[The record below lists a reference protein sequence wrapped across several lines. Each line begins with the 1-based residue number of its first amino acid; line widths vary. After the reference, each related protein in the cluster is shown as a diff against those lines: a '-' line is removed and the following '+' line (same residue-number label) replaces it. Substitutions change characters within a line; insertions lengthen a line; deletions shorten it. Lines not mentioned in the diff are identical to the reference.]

1 MRAALL
7 LALLLV
13 APAAVADPPDAPR
26 CTDGAASVV
35 LVRENGRLVY
45 RSTCVVHVPGDPQ
58 RPYAFDVSHRAS
70 RVYSLP
76 EVNRATTPAVVEAV
90 RRDPF

>member
-13 APAAVADPPDAPR
+13 APAAVADP
-26 CTDGAASVV
+26 TDDPQCRPAT
-35 LVRENGRLVY
+35 LVIIDGRRVY
-45 RSTCVVHVPGDPQ
+45 QSNCAIPVPGDVQ